1 MLPMTYLSRQQVRE
15 VDRLASERYGIPGIV
30 LMENASTGAARV
42 ALAMLRGNRR
52 ALILCGGGN
61 NGGDGLAIARHLHNR
76 GIKVLIATTVDAASY
91 KGDAAINM
99 NIVRQMNLPIQPAS
113 PDLICQWQGGL
124 IIDAIFGTGL
134 SQPPRGDFAAMV
146 NAVAQNGA
154 PVLAIDLP
162 SGLDCDTGEPLG
174 SAIRAKATV
183 TFVAAKKGFAN
194 PASRP
199 YTGRVIV
206 SGIGAPRELVDEVS
220 RLPE

>member
-1 MLPMTYLSRQQVRE
+1 MIHLSRQQVRG
-15 VDRLASERYGIPGIV
+15 VDRLAIERYGIPGIV

-42 ALAMLRGNRR
+42 ALRMFRRDRR

-76 GIKVLIATTVDAASY
+76 GIEVLIATTVDPSGY

-99 NIVRQMNLPIQPAS
+99 NIARQMNLPLQPAS
-113 PDLICQWQGGL
+113 PELIRQWQGGL

-134 SQPPRGDFAAMV
+134 SQPPRGDFAAIV
-146 NAVAQNGA
+146 NAVEQAGS
-154 PVLAIDLP
+154 PVLAIDVP

-174 SAIRAKATV
+174 AAIRATATV
-183 TFVAAKKGFAN
+183 TFVASKKGFAN
-194 PASRP
+194 PASRA

-206 SGIGAPRELVDEVS
+206 CGIGAPRELIFPDDNACLL
-220 RLPE
+220 R

>member
-1 MLPMTYLSRQQVRE
+1 MTYLSRHQVRE
-15 VDRLASERYGIPGIV
+15 LDHLAIERYGIPGIV

-42 ALAMLRGNRR
+42 ALAMLRRNRR
-52 ALILCGGGN
+52 ALVLCGGGN
-61 NGGDGLAIARHLHNR
+61 NGGDGLAIGRHLHNR
-76 GIKVLIATTVDAASY
+76 GIEILLATTIDPSGY

-99 NIVRQMNLPIQPAS
+99 NIVRQMNLPIQPAT
-113 PDLICQWQGGL
+113 PDLIRQWQGGL

-134 SQPPRGDFAAMV
+134 SQPPRGDFAAIV
-146 NAVAQNGA
+146 AAVADNGA
-154 PVLAIDLP
+154 PVLSIDLP

-174 SAIRAKATV
+174 NAIRARATV

-206 SGIGAPRELVDEVS
+206 CGIGAPRELIAEVS
-220 RLPE
+220 RLPG